1 MTDSKSAFLL
11 RTFFNP
17 VFRVQTAVGSIS
29 QCFFNYIIFL
39 MLTRSVNHG
48 KIIFLYDK
56 QSPKMSAILTFV
68 KKVLICIL

>member
-29 QCFFNYIIFL
+29 QCFLIILFFDVD
-39 MLTRSVNHG
+39 TQCKSW
-48 KIIFLYDK
+48 
-56 QSPKMSAILTFV
+56 
-68 KKVLICIL
+68 